1 MVYRDASIDQGEEA
15 EDDSDDERDPSFD
28 YGDEED
34 NDNGNGDSEE
44 EIVQKG
50 KKRKH
55 SLDKQKTG
63 KASKSSK
70 EADTKK
76 TSKAD
81 YGVSRGI
88 DFQGV
93 TFVVNFDTPKTSA
106 AYTHRIGRT
115 ARGGA
120 SGTALTFVTSANPK
134 FSPKWEVDA
143 AARDALVLQQ
153 VRSQQP
159 RLGTVE
165 GDNVLAAIGSVH
177 SDSMSEEDKMQ
188 PAPLIFNVNE
198 LDNFRY
204 RVEDTLRSVTPAAVK
219 ELRAAE
225 IKREILNSAQL
236 KSYFAENPNDLK
248 VLRHDKAIKNPIT
261 PKEHLKY
268 IPDYLVPQSMKGIV
282 TGNSG
287 GNRPKRRK
295 SAQSSLSV
303 DKKVQNSKMK
313 DPLLNPPT
321 SSGEVASAPMESTV
335 AWSDSQNYSTSGR
348 LQWKARHKRGEFN
361 PKNKSSRSPGTF
373 TRGKKLK

>member
-1 MVYRDASIDQGEEA
+1 LVYRDASIDQGEEA

-28 YGDEED
+28 YGDKDED
-34 NDNGNGDSEE
+34 DDSEDGDSEE
-44 EIVQKG
+44 EIALKG

-55 SLDKQKTG
+55 ILEKQKSK
-63 KASKSSK
+63 KASKASK

-76 TSKAD
+76 ASKAD

-120 SGTALTFVTSANPK
+120 SGTALTFVTSVNPK
-134 FSPKWEVDA
+134 CSPKWEADA
-143 AARDALVLQQ
+143 AARDAFVLQQ

-165 GDNVLAAIGSVH
+165 GDNVLAAIGSVN

-188 PAPLIFNVNE
+188 PAPLVFNVNE

-219 ELRAAE
+219 ALRAAE

-236 KSYFAENPNDLK
+236 KSYFAENPDDLK
-248 VLRHDKAIKNPIT
+248 VLRHDKAITNPIT

-268 IPDYLVPQSMKGIV
+268 IPDYLIPQSMKGVVSSNI
-282 TGNSG
+282 G

-295 SAQSSLSV
+295 TAHSALSF
-303 DKKVQNSKMK
+303 DRKVQNSKMK

-321 SSGEVASAPMESTV
+321 SSGDAPVEITASFN
-335 AWSDSQNYSTSGR
+335 DSQNYSTSGR

-361 PKNKSSRSPGTF
+361 PKNKTSRSPGTF
-373 TRGKKLK
+373 TRGKKVK